1 MAAIFKR
8 ISNLLMIGTVFGSFM
23 FWLLGVNH
31 ALTQSFYPQFYRFYL
46 ICVGIVLLL
55 NVRKLKI
62 VDWLLLGIAVVVP
75 LFLFIS
81 GNPTASVPRDF
92 NYIFFEIISLT
103 VAYRICTFDKYDKW
117 LMGSAIGGML
127 LLIFYRLIKFLVAS
141 GTISMFFTTDNSLK
155 EIWVNVNA
163 IGAGILFGTIALSV
177 LIKESPLKFSWLVN
191 LVLYGFGLFG
201 TWACQSRTSFLIL
214 AAFIIIDNLLPKAF
228 LQKYWQW
235 LVIFPLIFI
244 VAPFVFKYLAN
255 SADLDLFTGREDI
268 WKGFFESWS
277 KSTDVMRFGQG
288 PYIDQAKNLGIHNSF
303 LSILANFGIVGYI
316 ALYGM
321 LTVQVFRTVP
331 RSRKLTKT
339 QVSWLL
345 AFLLTIIYG
354 SMEESMVD
362 VHWVPITYLYLG
374 MALNG
379 LNNKVL
385 GGKDGESP
393 H

>member
-1 MAAIFKR
+1 MTAIGKR
-8 ISNLLMIGTVFGSFM
+8 VSNLLMIGTIFGSFM

-31 ALTQSFYPQFYRFYL
+31 ILTQNFYPHFYRFYL
-46 ICVGIVLLL
+46 GVVVIVLVL
-55 NVRKLKI
+55 NVRKLKAM
-62 VDWLLLGIAVVVP
+62 DWLLLGMSVCIP
-75 LFLFIS
+75 LFLYFG
-81 GNPTASVPRDF
+81 GNPAANVPRDF
-92 NYIFFEIISLT
+92 YFIFFEIISLT
-103 VAYRICTFDKYDKW
+103 ICYRVCSFDKYDKW
-117 LMGSAIGGML
+117 MMAAVIGGML
-127 LLIFYRLIKFLVAS
+127 SLIFYRLIKFLVAS
-141 GTISMFFTTDNSLK
+141 GKINMFFTTDNSLK

-163 IGAGILFGTIALSV
+163 IGAGILFGIVALTV
-177 LIKESPLKFSWLVN
+177 LVKETSLEFRWLVN
-191 LVLYGFGLFG
+191 LVLYGVGLFG
-201 TWACQSRTSFLIL
+201 TWACQSRTSFIVLV
-214 AAFIIIDNLLPKAF
+214 AFIILDNFLPKV
-228 LQKYWQW
+228 LLKKYWYW
-235 LVIFPLIFI
+235 LLIFPIVFI
-244 VAPFVFKYLAN
+244 GAPYVFKYFAD
-255 SADLDLFTGREDI
+255 SADMNIFTGREDI
-268 WKGFFESWS
+268 WKGFFQTWS
-277 KSTDVMRFGQG
+277 KSRDAMVFGQA
-288 PYIDQAKNLGIHNSF
+288 PYIDQVKNLGIHNSF

-321 LTVQVFRTVP
+321 LTVQVFRTIP
-331 RSRKLTKT
+331 RSQKLTKT